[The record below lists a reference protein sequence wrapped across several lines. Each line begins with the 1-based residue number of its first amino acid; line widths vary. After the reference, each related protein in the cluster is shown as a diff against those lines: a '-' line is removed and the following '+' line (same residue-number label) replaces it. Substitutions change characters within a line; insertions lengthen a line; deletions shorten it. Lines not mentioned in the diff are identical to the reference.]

1 MMRMF
6 PRLAL
11 VSLFGLSLVGLGCDR
26 PEARL
31 ERLRPVQVVFVERE
45 PGSSAE
51 AKPSNP
57 AAAAPA
63 GAPAAAA
70 PAKEHAPVAKAPRAQ
85 APLDAAA
92 RVTRLSVSRGVER
105 RQPVGEAERFERGSY
120 ERLYAYLEVDNRG
133 EAGAVVVS
141 FVPPGGGPERGRVRL
156 DVGASPRYRT
166 WAYSRAVDLPGRW
179 AAVVRSLDGR
189 ELARTSFDVE

>member
-1 MMRMF
+1 MTRMF
-6 PRLAL
+6 SRLVL
-11 VSLFGLSLVGLGCDR
+11 VPLFGLSLVGLGCDR

-31 ERLRPVQVVFVERE
+31 ERLRPVQVVVVERE
-45 PGSSAE
+45 PASLSPG
-51 AKPSNP
+51 KGRDLP
-57 AAAAPA
+57 AVAPA
-63 GAPAAAA
+63 VAPAAAA
-70 PAKEHAPVAKAPRAQ
+70 PAKEVSGTAKAPRAQ

-92 RVTRLSVSRGVER
+92 KVTRLSVSRGVER

-133 EAGAVVVS
+133 EPGAVLVS

-156 DVGASPRYRT
+156 DVGGSPRYRT

>member
-1 MMRMF
+1 MKCMF
-6 PRLAL
+6 SRLAV
-11 VSLFGLSLVGLGCDR
+11 VSSLALPVLGLGCDR

-31 ERLRPVQVVFVERE
+31 ERMRPVQVVVVERE
-45 PGSSAE
+45 APQSA
-51 AKPSNP
+51 A
-57 AAAAPA
+57 A
-63 GAPAAAA
+63 GAPVADVTARAGGV
-70 PAKEHAPVAKAPRAQ
+70 PARAVEPTAKAPRAQ
-85 APLDAAA
+85 EPLDAAA

-133 EAGAVVVS
+133 EPGAVVVS
-141 FVPPGGGPERGRVRL
+141 FVPPGGGAERGRVRL
-156 DVGASPRYRT
+156 DVGASPRFRT

>member
-1 MMRMF
+1 MKRSF
-6 PRLAL
+6 SLLVPAL
-11 VSLFGLSLVGLGCDR
+11 WALSVSALGCDR
-26 PEARL
+26 PDARL
-31 ERLRPVQVVFVERE
+31 ERMRPVQVLVVERE
-45 PGSSAE
+45 AVGS
-51 AKPSNP
+51 
-57 AAAAPA
+57 AAAAPTQ
-63 GAPAAAA
+63 APPAAAPGTAAA
-70 PAKEHAPVAKAPRAQ
+70 PAAKAPRAQ

-92 RVTRLSVSRGVER
+92 RVTRLSVAKGVER

-133 EAGAVVVS
+133 EPGAVVVS

-166 WAYSRAVDLPGRW
+166 WGYSRAIDLPGRW
-179 AAVVRSLDGR
+179 SAVVRSLDGR

>member
-1 MMRMF
+1 MKRSF
-6 PRLAL
+6 SQLVP
-11 VSLFGLSLVGLGCDR
+11 VSLVALSLLGLGCER
-26 PEARL
+26 PDARL
-31 ERLRPVQVVFVERE
+31 ERLRPVQVVVVERE
-45 PGSSAE
+45 P
-51 AKPSNP
+51 
-57 AAAAPA
+57 AAASPGAPTQ
-63 GAPAAAA
+63 APAAATPSTA
-70 PAKEHAPVAKAPRAQ
+70 AQPAAKAPRAQ

-92 RVTRLSVSRGVER
+92 RVTRLSVAKGVER

-133 EAGAVVVS
+133 EPGAVVVS

>member
-1 MMRMF
+1 MSCTF
-6 PRLAL
+6 SRLVP
-11 VSLFGLSLVGLGCDR
+11 VSLLAVSAFVSGCDR

-31 ERLRPVQVVFVERE
+31 ERMRPVQVLVVEHDAGA
-45 PGSSAE
+45 PVASSSAM
-51 AKPSNP
+51 P
-57 AAAAPA
+57 AAAPVPAQPAPTSTE
-63 GAPAAAA
+63 
-70 PAKEHAPVAKAPRAQ
+70 AKTPRAQ

-92 RVTRLSVSRGVER
+92 RVSRLSISRGVER
-105 RQPVGEAERFERGSY
+105 RQPIGEAVRFERGSY

-133 EAGAVVVS
+133 EPGAVVVS

-189 ELARTSFDVE
+189 ELARTSFEVE